1 MDNENITD
9 SVIIPTEKKVKV
21 VEVKYDINELAQ
33 HLCCPNQFHNIIDIL
48 PTLTQ
53 NEIKTLRGQ
62 LRSRTGMN
70 HMPYKLEYKF
80 RVSLGEE

>member
-9 SVIIPTEKKVKV
+9 TVVITTEKKVKV
-21 VEVKYDINELAQ
+21 AKYDINELAQ
-33 HLCCPNQFHNIIDIL
+33 HLCCANQFHNIIDLL
-48 PTLTQ
+48 PTLTKT
-53 NEIKTLRGQ
+53 EIKTLRDE

-80 RVSLGEE
+80 RVILGEE